1 MKMQLLVCAHIHK
14 EKKQIGCHSDCHK
27 GDKKCQVLSPR
38 GEKKRGGGDKY
49 GPNTQNVTV
58 TQLHTFNIELVYWQR
73 QKQECTALYCNTHT
87 FPHIQQSRACQGARK
102 LFDCKSLS
110 ASCEADC
117 L

>member
-14 EKKQIGCHSDCHK
+14 EKKQIGCHNDCHK

-58 TQLHTFNIELVYWQR
+58 TQLHTFNIELAYWQR
-73 QKQECTALYCNTHT
+73 QECTALYCNTHT